1 MNASHQPRLM
11 LSVSSIAGD
20 DVLTAQRLC
29 DMAREYGY
37 RAGLV
42 VNVNGPE
49 WRLRQDA
56 PALELILDSAAR
68 DHEIL
73 LGGLGPLYHSSGR
86 VEKGEFFQLGRHE
99 STLRINGACRQLSQL
114 GIHPH
119 VFAPSRWGASAGA
132 MEAAHNAGFEVAAD
146 AYHVWDLVEDIAHP
160 VRVLAFGEGFG
171 AAKWWRRNVLRT
183 IQRLVAKEHD
193 VRISVSAGKASKDSV
208 FRDLERA
215 LQILQEAG
223 YAGTTYESFAR
234 PHGVTAAGRVG
245 VA

>member
-1 MNASHQPRLM
+1 MNASRQPRLM
-11 LSVSSIAGD
+11 LTVSSIGSD
-20 DVLTAQRLC
+20 DVITAQRIC

-42 VNVNGPE
+42 VTVNGPN
-49 WRLRQDA
+49 WRLREDP

-68 DHEIL
+68 HHEVL

-99 STLRINGACRQLSQL
+99 SSLRINGACRQLHQL

-132 MEAAHNAGFEVAAD
+132 MEAARNAGFGVAAD
-146 AYHVWDLVEDIAHP
+146 AYYVWDLAKDIAHP

-171 AAKWWRRNVLRT
+171 AAKWWRRNLLRT
-183 IQRLVAKEHD
+183 VQRMALKGQD

-208 FRDLERA
+208 FKDLERA
-215 LQILQEAG
+215 LHILHAAG

-234 PHGVTAAGRVG
+234 PRESTFAGRVG